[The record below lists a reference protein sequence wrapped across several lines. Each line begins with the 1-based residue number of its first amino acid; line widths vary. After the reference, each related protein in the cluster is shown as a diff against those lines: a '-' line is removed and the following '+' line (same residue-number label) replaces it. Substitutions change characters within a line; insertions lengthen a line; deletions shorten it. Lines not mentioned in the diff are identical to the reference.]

1 MELNHRS
8 LGVLSVF
15 SKIAQ
20 RNIRLEPKD
29 IVHKEQ
35 SKMMIVHK

>member
-1 MELNHRS
+1 MQLNHRS

-20 RNIRLEPKD
+20 RNIRLDPKD

-35 SKMMIVHK
+35 SKMIIAHK